1 MDLIKDYNEDTIMD
15 MIKVYNKHLQQK
27 EYRRNYY
34 SNKYQ
39 NNEEYRLKKKE
50 TNKIYM
56 RNKRANDKQNLD
68 KVDNF
73 KK

>member
-56 RNKRANDKQNLD
+56 RNKRANEKQNLD